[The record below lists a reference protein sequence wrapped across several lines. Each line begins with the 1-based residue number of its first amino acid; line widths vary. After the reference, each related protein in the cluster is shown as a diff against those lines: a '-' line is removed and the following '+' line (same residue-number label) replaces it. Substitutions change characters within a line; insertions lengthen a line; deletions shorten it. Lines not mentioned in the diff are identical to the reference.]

1 MNNRKNIAILFFTM
15 IVVMIG
21 FGIIIPILPFYVES
35 FGASGSA
42 LGMLMAIFSIM
53 QFLFAPFWG
62 RLSDQ
67 IGRKKVLLIGILG
80 NALSQL
86 LFGLSTSLW
95 MLFASRALSGVLSSA
110 TLPVAMA
117 FISDSTDHKSRGG
130 GMGMIGAAMG
140 VGMILGPGL
149 GGWVGEESISLPFFI
164 AAALSVAAM
173 LLVLLILPESL
184 PPERRVHGQK
194 LMQGPQFGTLWR
206 ALFGPLGFLL
216 FLSFLVHFAL
226 ANFEGIFGLYAA
238 HRFAY
243 GPHEVGT
250 IMTVIGLASALVQGV
265 LTGPVTR
272 RWGDGPVIK
281 VSLIASAVGSFI
293 LLLAF
298 DTTTVLL
305 TVGFFVTANAF
316 LRPAIT
322 SFVSKQTDENQ
333 GMNMG
338 LVNSYMSLGRVVG
351 PLWAGSMFDLNISF
365 PYLTAGIVL
374 LISYFLSM
382 RQLRRGGPVEE
393 GLKAEAQGVSFD

>member
-1 MNNRKNIAILFFTM
+1 MNNKKNLAILFFTM
-15 IVVMIG
+15 VVMMIG
-21 FGIIIPILPFYVES
+21 FGVIIPIMPFYVES
-35 FGASGSA
+35 FGASGSE

-67 IGRKKVLLIGILG
+67 VGRKKVLVIGLLG
-80 NALSQL
+80 NTLSQL

-95 MLFASRALSGVLSSA
+95 MLFASRALSGILSSA

-149 GGWVGEESISLPFFI
+149 GGWVSEDNISLPFFI
-164 AAALSVAAM
+164 AAGLSAIAL
-173 LLVLLILPESL
+173 LLIVIILPESL
-184 PPERRVHGQK
+184 PPEQRVHGRK
-194 LMQGPQFGTLWR
+194 LMQGPQFATLWR

-226 ANFEGIFGLYAA
+226 ANFESIFGLYAE
-238 HRFAY
+238 HRFDY
-243 GPHEVGT
+243 GPQQVGT
-250 IMTVIGLASALVQGV
+250 IMTVMGLSSALVQGV

-272 RWGDGPVIK
+272 RWGDLPVIK
-281 VSLIASAVGSFI
+281 VSLITSAIGSAL

-298 DTTTVLL
+298 NHSTILL

-322 SFVSKQTDENQ
+322 SFVSKQTNEEQ
-333 GMNMG
+333 GKNMG

-351 PLWAGSMFDLNISF
+351 PLWAGSMFDLNITL
-365 PYLTAGIVL
+365 PYLSAGVVL
-374 LISYFLSM
+374 LASYLLS
-382 RQLRRGGPVEE
+382 LRLLHFGKPVEE
-393 GLKAEAQGVSFD
+393 ALEADPQGISFD

>member
-1 MNNRKNIAILFFTM
+1 MNNRKNLAILFFTL
-15 IVVMIG
+15 VVMMIG
-21 FGIIIPILPFYVES
+21 FGVIIPIMPFYVES
-35 FGASGSA
+35 FGASGSE

-67 IGRKKVLLIGILG
+67 VGRKKVLVIGLLG
-80 NALSQL
+80 NTLSQL

-95 MLFASRALSGVLSSA
+95 MLFASRALSGILSSA

-149 GGWVGEESISLPFFI
+149 GGWVSEDSISLPFFI
-164 AAALSVAAM
+164 AAGLSAIAL
-173 LLVLLILPESL
+173 LLIVVILPESL
-184 PPERRVHGQK
+184 PPERRVHGRK
-194 LMQGPQFGTLWR
+194 LMQGPQFATLWR

-226 ANFEGIFGLYAA
+226 ANFESIFGLYAE
-238 HRFAY
+238 HRFDY
-243 GPHEVGT
+243 GPQQVGT
-250 IMTVIGLASALVQGV
+250 IMTVMGLSSAVVQGV

-272 RWGDGPVIK
+272 RWGDLPVIK
-281 VSLIASAVGSFI
+281 VSLIASAVGSAL

-298 DTTTVLL
+298 DHSTILL

-322 SFVSKQTDENQ
+322 SFVSKQTDEEQ
-333 GMNMG
+333 GKNMG

-351 PLWAGSMFDLNISF
+351 PLWAGSMFDLNITL
-365 PYLTAGIVL
+365 PYLSAGVVL
-374 LISYFLSM
+374 LVSYLLS
-382 RQLRRGGPVEE
+382 LRLLHFGEPVE
-393 GLKAEAQGVSFD
+393 KALETDPQGISFD